1 MIEQERNIE
10 MAQAMLE
17 RELIGKPEAIRVPTP
32 KGLNDAPFIGLMGDI
47 VNTIHPHTESSREAI
62 VYSLVAALGCLVG
75 RECYALA
82 SGSRHGSNDFVVLV
96 GKTGSGR
103 KGSSWPHIRRMLMEV
118 ASDEWIKNNIQGG
131 VSSGEGLIT
140 PIEDTVY
147 DSKGAVVEEGKKDKR
162 LLLLETEFAT
172 AFQVMSRVGNTL
184 SPKIRQAWDD
194 GNLSTLT
201 KKPRIAT
208 NAYIAFLCHITPEE
222 LNMYMNDVTSAN
234 GFGNRFLYAHVHRD
248 KELPDGGG
256 LPDCGNIPTRLL
268 KVFEH
273 SKVEREMKRTK
284 EASELWRG
292 VYHTLSESASGFVGA
307 LSGRAEAHALRLQV
321 LYAVLDRS
329 DQIDVQHVMAAL
341 ELVRYSEDSVRYIFG
356 NKTGNKDSDRILERL
371 TSDGFMT
378 RTLISSEIFQRNL
391 SAERINKALALLM
404 DNNLITKAT
413 KETAN
418 KPLDGYETV

>member
-1 MIEQERNIE
+1 
-10 MAQAMLE
+10 
-17 RELIGKPEAIRVPTP
+17 
-32 KGLNDAPFIGLMGDI
+32 
-47 VNTIHPHTESSREAI
+47 
-62 VYSLVAALGCLVG
+62 
-75 RECYALA
+75 
-82 SGSRHGSNDFVVLV
+82 
-96 GKTGSGR
+96 
-103 KGSSWPHIRRMLMEV
+103 
-118 ASDEWIKNNIQGG
+118 
-131 VSSGEGLIT
+131 
-140 PIEDTVY
+140 
-147 DSKGAVVEEGKKDKR
+147 
-162 LLLLETEFAT
+162 
-172 AFQVMSRVGNTL
+172 
-184 SPKIRQAWDD
+184 
-194 GNLSTLT
+194 
-201 KKPRIAT
+201 
-208 NAYIAFLCHITPEE
+208 
-222 LNMYMNDVTSAN
+222 
-234 GFGNRFLYAHVHRD
+234 
-248 KELPDGGG
+248 
-256 LPDCGNIPTRLL
+256 
-268 KVFEH
+268 
-273 SKVEREMKRTK
+273 MKRTK